1 MTLNLPDRI
10 GMNAAA
16 AAAEA
21 ARLQAIADSA
31 IQRSGFSTSVGTP
44 NRGGYQNPVHG
55 DHAASSVHAPGEAD
69 TTREERVR
77 TSAYYVRRGPNPLF
91 LAQMLAQNDR
101 PVAQDPVTRAGAVA
115 AYPSLESDIDIFLPG
130 EDIAFVDTARRVDI
144 YA

>member
-10 GMNAAA
+10 GMNAA

-130 EDIAFVDTARRVDI
+130 EDVAFVDTARRIDI

>member
-1 MTLNLPDRI
+1 MTINLPDRI
-10 GMNAAA
+10 GMNAS

-31 IQRSGFSTSVGTP
+31 IRRSGFSTSVGTP
-44 NRGGYQNPVHG
+44 ARGGHQNAIHD
-55 DHAASSVHAPGEAD
+55 DHAASSVRAPGEAG
-69 TTREERVR
+69 TTREDRVR

-91 LAQMLAQNDR
+91 LTQMLAQDDR
-101 PVAQDPVTRAGAVA
+101 PVVQDPVARAGAMA